1 MRVIALLRG
10 VMPTGKNRIPKMTD
24 LVDILEQAGFRQVQ
38 TYIQSGNVLLETE
51 LPQAE
56 TAQRIHDVILEKLGA
71 DLSVILKTHEQL
83 AAAVRGN
90 PFGDTYD
97 ISRIHLVFTN
107 DVIDGA
113 KVAALQGTAFSG
125 EEFVAGSACFY
136 LYLPRSAEKKILN
149 NNYLERKLGI
159 TATMRKLS
167 VVNHL
172 CEMAAS

>member
-10 VMPTGKNRIPKMTD
+10 VMPAGKNRIPKMTD

-83 AAAVRGN
+83 AAAVRAI
-90 PFGDTYD
+90 PLAIPMIF
-97 ISRIHLVFTN
+97 R
-107 DVIDGA
+107 
-113 KVAALQGTAFSG
+113 AFIW
-125 EEFVAGSACFY
+125 Y
-136 LYLPRSAEKKILN
+136 LR
-149 NNYLERKLGI
+149 
-159 TATMRKLS
+159 M
-167 VVNHL
+167 
-172 CEMAAS
+172 M